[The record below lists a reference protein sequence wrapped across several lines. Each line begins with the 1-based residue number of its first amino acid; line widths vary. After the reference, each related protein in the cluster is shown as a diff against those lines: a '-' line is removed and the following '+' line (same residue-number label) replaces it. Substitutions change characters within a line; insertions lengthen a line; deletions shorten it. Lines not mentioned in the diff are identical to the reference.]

1 MKATDYIK
9 MPERIDNIYE
19 VEMNDKEM
27 KLYRKLEKKCFC
39 RLPTVILMQ

>member
-19 VEMNDKEM
+19 VGMNDKEM
-27 KLYRKLEKKCFC
+27 KIYRKRLEKGNVIAVC
-39 RLPTVILMQ
+39 RR